1 MDNRWIDKG
10 DPTFARTEGTDYGWD
25 WSPAMAPLGVFGAV
39 ELVANNFAVMHPI
52 VEQTLDFAE
61 TDKECISALL
71 DITA

>member
-1 MDNRWIDKG
+1 
-10 DPTFARTEGTDYGWD
+10 
-25 WSPAMAPLGVFGAV
+25 MAPLGVFGAV